1 MKNITICLLLNLIVF
16 SSCKTS
22 QPNSK
27 DEVNKVKGVIASYF
41 TAIETK
47 NFQQMKENTTP
58 DYLLFESGKVWN
70 NDSLWNDL
78 QNYKEEAIK
87 FRLDNQQVILEQS
100 LAHVSYF
107 NHAEVF
113 QKDSV
118 IRKLDWIENATLKKV
133 NGQWKI
139 VFLHSTVRQ

>member
-1 MKNITICLLLNLIVF
+1 MKKITICLLIPSIVF
-16 SSCKTS
+16 SSCNTS
-22 QPNSK
+22 QPNTK
-27 DEVNKVKGVIASYF
+27 DEVNKVNGVIANYF
-41 TAIETK
+41 IAIGTK
-47 NFQQMKENTTP
+47 NFQQMKENTTS

-78 QNYKEEAIK
+78 QNYKEEEIK

-139 VFLHSTVRQ
+139 VFLHSTIRQ